1 MKKKLIDWI
10 KLYFKPVNFFV
21 GLFIG
26 AVLINKFGF
35 NLLKSWQIEY
45 NAIAID
51 FLKIFL
57 GWPSVVLII
66 FATFSCKFRSAIDYL
81 IRHLWVKYK
90 DFEARTQ
97 EEKNLLPNESTTIE
111 KTKKEARFSKEDVQN
126 IAKSVED
133 LQEKNTS
140 LKQLAESLRQ
150 LALQLVERSEFFEF
164 KYINSYLVL
173 NTKSALLSLYNSG
186 SCERDYFKLNIF
198 VPTTIIDKF
207 SERLAIFNALL
218 TNGLIEENGSVIKVS
233 EKGIRYLKFIDL
245 IK

>member
-1 MKKKLIDWI
+1 MKKIIEWLKLN
-10 KLYFKPVNFFV
+10 LKPMNFFI
-21 GLFIG
+21 GMIIG
-26 AVLINKFGF
+26 AVIVNKFGWNF
-35 NLLKSWQIEY
+35 LKFWKIEY
-45 NAIAID
+45 NSIITKY
-51 FLKIFL
+51 LKILL

-81 IRHLWVKYK
+81 IRHLWIKYK

-97 EEKNLLPNESTTIE
+97 EEKNLLPNESTTIG
-111 KTKKEARFSKEDVQN
+111 KTKKEAKFSKEDVQN

-133 LQEKNTS
+133 LQKKNTS

-164 KYINSYLVL
+164 KYINSYLVP
-173 NTKSALLSLYNSG
+173 NTRWALLSLYNSG
-186 SCERDYFKLNIF
+186 SYDRDYYKLNIF

-233 EKGIRYLKFIDL
+233 EKGIRYLKFTGL